1 MLLRSKN
8 LKNVPE
14 TNLKKSKLQ
23 FQVSAVFSQKKEY
36 FSPLQENLLDIVQIK
51 KKILYMVGQCQMG
64 ECSNMRRTCLYFVA
78 ISENSWRYR
87 YNRNVK

>member
-14 TNLKKSKLQ
+14 ANLKKSKLQ

-51 KKILYMVGQCQMG
+51 KKILYMVG
-64 ECSNMRRTCLYFVA
+64 
-78 ISENSWRYR
+78 
-87 YNRNVK
+87 

>member
-51 KKILYMVGQCQMG
+51 KKILYMVG
-64 ECSNMRRTCLYFVA
+64 
-78 ISENSWRYR
+78 
-87 YNRNVK
+87 

>member
-36 FSPLQENLLDIVQIK
+36 FSSLQENLLDIVQI
-51 KKILYMVGQCQMG
+51 
-64 ECSNMRRTCLYFVA
+64 
-78 ISENSWRYR
+78 
-87 YNRNVK
+87 

>member
-23 FQVSAVFSQKKEY
+23 FQVSAVFSQKKEN

-51 KKILYMVGQCQMG
+51 KKNTVYGRLM
-64 ECSNMRRTCLYFVA
+64 SNGWMF
-78 ISENSWRYR
+78 
-87 YNRNVK
+87 